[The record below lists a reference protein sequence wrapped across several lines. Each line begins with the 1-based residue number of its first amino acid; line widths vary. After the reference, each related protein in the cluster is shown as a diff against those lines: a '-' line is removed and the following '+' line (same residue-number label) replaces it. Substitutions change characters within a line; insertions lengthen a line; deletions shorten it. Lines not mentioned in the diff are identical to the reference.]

1 MSGPTLS
8 PSELAQD
15 RRGEVIGASVTLLIL
30 PTVAVALRLLS
41 RWVSRAGFW
50 VSCLTFTDKRK
61 DLSSHQWDD
70 FTIIVACV
78 RILEMLSGKWSDDS
92 KPYSFFAGVLISST
106 SPVSRFPRLEV
117 PGHL

>member
-50 VSCLTFTDKRK
+50 VSCLIYSDKRK

-78 RILEMLSGKWSDDS
+78 RVLELPSGQ
-92 KPYSFFAGVLISST
+92 
-106 SPVSRFPRLEV
+106 
-117 PGHL
+117 